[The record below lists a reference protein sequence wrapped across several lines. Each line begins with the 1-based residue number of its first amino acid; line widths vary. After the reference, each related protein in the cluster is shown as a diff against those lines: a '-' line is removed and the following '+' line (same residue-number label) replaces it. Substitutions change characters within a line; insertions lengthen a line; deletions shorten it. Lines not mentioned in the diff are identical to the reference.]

1 MVLPPEVSAELGWG
15 LLAGGSWY
23 SRRPTRWLKGLDGVK
38 DFDYGLYVHEEAAQ
52 AELGHSWGGRAPS
65 EVLSNKAFYR
75 EAISRAPKMGMTL
88 LAVASRP
95 LPLEDL
101 TQ

>member
-1 MVLPPEVSAELGWG
+1 MQ
-15 LLAGGSWY
+15 
-23 SRRPTRWLKGLDGVK
+23 GLDGVK

-52 AELGHSWGGRAPS
+52 EALQEAWGGRDPAQ
-65 EVLSNKAFYR
+65 VLPHKAFYR
-75 EAISRAPKMGMTL
+75 DALRAAPGMGMTL

-95 LPLEDL
+95 LPLEEV